1 MTKKKILIATGG
13 TGGHVFPAYS
23 LANYLE
29 NKDYKVKLTSDK
41 RGLSYLK
48 DYKRF
53 NLISI
58 SSSPLLKNNIF
69 NFLSSITAIVFST
82 IKSFFLLLIQRPAI
96 VFGMGGYSS
105 FPVCI
110 AASILRIKFVIY
122 ENNLVLGKANKYLMP
137 FAKKIF
143 VAYKDL
149 EGVSEKHK
157 KKVIEIGNIV
167 REQIINSTTDNLNSK
182 NFDSMKILVL
192 GGSQAARVF
201 ADEWTEVLVKLKKS
215 KFWIKIYH

>member
-23 LANYLE
+23 LASYLE

-69 NFLSSITAIVFST
+69 PW
-82 IKSFFLLLIQRPAI
+82 LLGL
-96 VFGMGGYSS
+96 F
-105 FPVCI
+105 
-110 AASILRIKFVIY
+110 
-122 ENNLVLGKANKYLMP
+122 
-137 FAKKIF
+137 
-143 VAYKDL
+143 
-149 EGVSEKHK
+149 
-157 KKVIEIGNIV
+157 
-167 REQIINSTTDNLNSK
+167 
-182 NFDSMKILVL
+182 
-192 GGSQAARVF
+192 
-201 ADEWTEVLVKLKKS
+201 
-215 KFWIKIYH
+215 